1 MKKLLVYGLLSSLLC
16 GCPAK
21 HLVYVHDTS
30 IGIDVAASTEGTG
43 RLMFGYDRNTFTI
56 VPRKSDG
63 EAMTLVSFGCVYAKG
78 LSKVNFNHFVASG
91 KAAKNIAQSGSGL
104 TTINNALYGG
114 EQACKQ

>member
-1 MKKLLVYGLLSSLLC
+1 MRKLMLYGLLSSLLC
-16 GCPAK
+16 GCTAK
-21 HLVYVHDTS
+21 HLVYAHDTS

-43 RLMFGYDRNTFTI
+43 RLMFGYDRDTFAI

-91 KAAKNIAQSGSGL
+91 KAAKNIAKSERGL

-114 EQACKQ
+114 ESCNQ